1 MGQVVKVKR
10 MMETEENG
18 VERQFYPI
26 THASAVRG
34 LEKIIAGQSKVL
46 SVNGYTGAVIIT
58 KADLGLENALTEL
71 PYATEETDGII
82 TAEMFQRLSNGEGG
96 VYILPIATTDE
107 LGGIKVGQLLEIAE
121 DGTLSAVKQTD
132 QNFTTELKSKL
143 EELKGYTAG
152 ANISISEDGVISAT
166 GGGDG
171 GGVNQQY
178 VDQKIQEAIEEAQK
192 YTNNKISDI
201 TFEKVGE
208 VE

>member
-1 MGQVVKVKR
+1 MVKAKR

-26 THASAVRG
+26 THVSAVRG

-82 TAEMFQRLSNGEGG
+82 TSEMFQRLSNGEGG

-152 ANISISEDGVISAT
+152 ANISISEDGVISAA

-178 VDQKIQEAIEEAQK
+178 IDQKVQEAIDR
-192 YTNNKISDI
+192 IPDI

-208 VE
+208 VQ

>member
-1 MGQVVKVKR
+1 MVKVKR

-26 THASAVRG
+26 THVSAVRG

-82 TAEMFQRLSNGEGG
+82 TSEMFQRLSNGEGG

-132 QNFTTELKSKL
+132 QNFTTELKLKL
-143 EELKGYTAG
+143 EELKNYTAG

-178 VDQKIQEAIEEAQK
+178 VDQKVQEAIDR
-192 YTNNKISDI
+192 IPDI

-208 VE
+208 VQ

>member
-1 MGQVVKVKR
+1 

-26 THASAVRG
+26 THVSAVRG

-82 TAEMFQRLSNGEGG
+82 TAEMFQRLSTGEGG

-143 EELKGYTAG
+143 EELKNYTAG

-178 VDQKIQEAIEEAQK
+178 VDQKVQEAID
-192 YTNNKISDI
+192 KIPDI
-201 TFEKVGE
+201 TFERVGE

>member
-1 MGQVVKVKR
+1 
-10 MMETEENG
+10 MMETDENG

-26 THASAVRG
+26 THVSAVRG

-82 TAEMFQRLSNGEGG
+82 TSVIFQRLSNGEGG

-132 QNFTTELKSKL
+132 QNFTTELKLKL
-143 EELKGYTAG
+143 EELKNYTAG

-178 VDQKIQEAIEEAQK
+178 VDQKVQEAIDR
-192 YTNNKISDI
+192 IPDI

-208 VE
+208 VQ

>member
-1 MGQVVKVKR
+1 MVKVKR
-10 MMETEENG
+10 MMETDENG

-26 THASAVRG
+26 THVSAVRG

-178 VDQKIQEAIEEAQK
+178 VDQKVQEAIDR
-192 YTNNKISDI
+192 IPDI
-201 TFEKVGE
+201 TFERVGE

>member
-1 MGQVVKVKR
+1 
-10 MMETEENG
+10 MMETDKNG

-26 THASAVRG
+26 THVSAVRG

-82 TAEMFQRLSNGEGG
+82 TSEMFQRLSNGEGG

-178 VDQKIQEAIEEAQK
+178 VDQKVQEAIDR
-192 YTNNKISDI
+192 IPDI

-208 VE
+208 VQ

>member
-1 MGQVVKVKR
+1 VVKAKR

-26 THASAVRG
+26 THVSAVRG

-82 TAEMFQRLSNGEGG
+82 TSEMFQRLSNGEGG

-166 GGGDG
+166 GGG
-171 GGVNQQY
+171 GVNQQY
-178 VDQKIQEAIEEAQK
+178 VDQKVQEAIDR
-192 YTNNKISDI
+192 IPDI

-208 VE
+208 VQ

>member
-1 MGQVVKVKR
+1 
-10 MMETEENG
+10 MMETDENG

-26 THASAVRG
+26 THVSAVRG

-82 TAEMFQRLSNGEGG
+82 TSEMFQRLSNGEGG
-96 VYILPIATTDE
+96 VFILPIATTDE

-121 DGTLSAVKQTD
+121 DGTLSALKQTD
-132 QNFTTELKSKL
+132 QNFTNELKSKL
-143 EELKGYTAG
+143 EELKNYTAG

-178 VDQKIQEAIEEAQK
+178 VDQKVQEAIDR
-192 YTNNKISDI
+192 IPDI

-208 VE
+208 VQ

>member
-1 MGQVVKVKR
+1 

-26 THASAVRG
+26 THVSAVRG

-96 VYILPIATTDE
+96 VYILPIATADE
-107 LGGIKVGQLLEIAE
+107 LGGIKVGQLLEITE

-178 VDQKIQEAIEEAQK
+178 VDQKVQEAIDR
-192 YTNNKISDI
+192 IPDI
-201 TFEKVGE
+201 TFERVGE

>member
-1 MGQVVKVKR
+1 MVKVKR

-26 THASAVRG
+26 THVSAVRG

-82 TAEMFQRLSNGEGG
+82 TSEMFQRLSNGEGG

-178 VDQKIQEAIEEAQK
+178 VDQKVQEAIDR
-192 YTNNKISDI
+192 IPDI

-208 VE
+208 VQ

>member
-1 MGQVVKVKR
+1 
-10 MMETEENG
+10 MMETDENG

-26 THASAVRG
+26 TQPSAVRG
-34 LEKIIAGQSKVL
+34 LEKLCGSIKVL

-82 TAEMFQRLSNGEGG
+82 TSEMFQRLSNGEGG

-132 QNFTTELKSKL
+132 QNFTTELKLKL

-178 VDQKIQEAIEEAQK
+178 VDQKVQEAIDR
-192 YTNNKISDI
+192 IPDI
-201 TFEKVGE
+201 TFERVGE

>member
-1 MGQVVKVKR
+1 MVKVKR
-10 MMETEENG
+10 MMETDKNG

-26 THASAVRG
+26 THVSAVRG

-71 PYATEETDGII
+71 PYATDETDGII

-107 LGGIKVGQLLEIAE
+107 LGGIKVGQFLEIAE
-121 DGTLSAVKQTD
+121 DGTLSALKQTD
-132 QNFTTELKSKL
+132 QNFTDELKSKL
-143 EELKGYTAG
+143 EEMKNYTAG

-178 VDQKIQEAIEEAQK
+178 VDQKVQEAIER
-192 YTNNKISDI
+192 IPDI

-208 VE
+208 VQ

>member
-1 MGQVVKVKR
+1 MVKAKR

-26 THASAVRG
+26 THVSAVRG

-143 EELKGYTAG
+143 EELKNYTAG

-178 VDQKIQEAIEEAQK
+178 VDQKVQEAIDR
-192 YTNNKISDI
+192 IPDI

-208 VE
+208 VQ

>member
-1 MGQVVKVKR
+1 
-10 MMETEENG
+10 MMETDKNG

-26 THASAVRG
+26 THVSAVRG

-71 PYATEETDGII
+71 PYATDETDGII

-121 DGTLSAVKQTD
+121 DGTLSALKQTD
-132 QNFTTELKSKL
+132 QNFTNELKSKL
-143 EELKGYTAG
+143 EELKNYTAG

-178 VDQKIQEAIEEAQK
+178 VDQKVQEAIDR
-192 YTNNKISDI
+192 IPDI

-208 VE
+208 VQ

>member
-1 MGQVVKVKR
+1 MVEVKR
-10 MMETEENG
+10 MMETDENG

-26 THASAVRG
+26 THVSAVRG

-82 TAEMFQRLSNGEGG
+82 TSEMFQRLSNGEGG

-132 QNFTTELKSKL
+132 QNFTTELKLKL
-143 EELKGYTAG
+143 EELKNYTAG

-178 VDQKIQEAIEEAQK
+178 VDQKVQEAIDR
-192 YTNNKISDI
+192 IPDI

-208 VE
+208 VQ

>member
-1 MGQVVKVKR
+1 MVKVKR
-10 MMETEENG
+10 MMETDKNG

-26 THASAVRG
+26 THVSAVRG

-71 PYATEETDGII
+71 PYATDETDGII

-107 LGGIKVGQLLEIAE
+107 LGGIKVGQFLEIAE
-121 DGTLSAVKQTD
+121 DGTLSALKQTD
-132 QNFTTELKSKL
+132 QNFTDELKSKL
-143 EELKGYTAG
+143 EEMKNYTAG

-178 VDQKIQEAIEEAQK
+178 VDQKVQEAIDR
-192 YTNNKISDI
+192 IPDI

-208 VE
+208 VQ

>member
-1 MGQVVKVKR
+1 

-34 LEKIIAGQSKVL
+34 LEKIIPGQSKVL

-82 TAEMFQRLSNGEGG
+82 TSEMFQRLSNGEGG

-178 VDQKIQEAIEEAQK
+178 VDQKVQEAIDR
-192 YTNNKISDI
+192 IPDI
-201 TFEKVGE
+201 TFERVGE
-208 VE
+208 VQ

>member
-1 MGQVVKVKR
+1 MVKVKR

-26 THASAVRG
+26 THVSAVRG

-46 SVNGYTGAVIIT
+46 SVNGYTGTVIIT

-82 TAEMFQRLSNGEGG
+82 TSEMFQRLSNGEGG

-132 QNFTTELKSKL
+132 QNFTTELKLKL
-143 EELKGYTAG
+143 EELKNYTAG

-178 VDQKIQEAIEEAQK
+178 VDQKVQEAIDR
-192 YTNNKISDI
+192 IPDI

-208 VE
+208 VQ

>member
-1 MGQVVKVKR
+1 MVKVKR

-26 THASAVRG
+26 THVSAVRG

-82 TAEMFQRLSNGEGG
+82 TSEMFQRLSNGEGG

-121 DGTLSAVKQTD
+121 DGTLSALKQTD
-132 QNFTTELKSKL
+132 QNFTNELKSKL
-143 EELKGYTAG
+143 EELKNYTAG

-178 VDQKIQEAIEEAQK
+178 VDQKVQEAIDR
-192 YTNNKISDI
+192 IPDI

-208 VE
+208 VQ

>member
-1 MGQVVKVKR
+1 MVKAKR

-26 THASAVRG
+26 THVSAVRG

-82 TAEMFQRLSNGEGG
+82 TSEMFQRLSNGEGG

-132 QNFTTELKSKL
+132 QNFTTELKLKL
-143 EELKGYTAG
+143 EELKNYTAG

-178 VDQKIQEAIEEAQK
+178 VDQKVQEAIDR
-192 YTNNKISDI
+192 IPDI

-208 VE
+208 VQ

>member
-1 MGQVVKVKR
+1 

-26 THASAVRG
+26 THVSAVRG

-82 TAEMFQRLSNGEGG
+82 TSEMFQRLSNGEGG

-178 VDQKIQEAIEEAQK
+178 VDQKVQEAIDR
-192 YTNNKISDI
+192 IPDI
-201 TFEKVGE
+201 MFEKVGE
-208 VE
+208 VQ

>member
-1 MGQVVKVKR
+1 
-10 MMETEENG
+10 MMETDENG

-132 QNFTTELKSKL
+132 QNFTTELKLKL
-143 EELKGYTAG
+143 EELKSYTAG

-166 GGGDG
+166 GGG
-171 GGVNQQY
+171 VNQQY
-178 VDQKIQEAIEEAQK
+178 VDQKVQEVIDR
-192 YTNNKISDI
+192 IPDI
-201 TFEKVGE
+201 TFERVGE

>member
-1 MGQVVKVKR
+1 MVKVKR
-10 MMETEENG
+10 MMETDKNG

-26 THASAVRG
+26 THVSAVRG

-82 TAEMFQRLSNGEGG
+82 TSEMFQRLSNGEGG

-121 DGTLSAVKQTD
+121 DGTLSALKQTD
-132 QNFTTELKSKL
+132 QNFTNELKLKL
-143 EELKGYTAG
+143 EELKNYTAG

-178 VDQKIQEAIEEAQK
+178 VDQKVQEAIDR
-192 YTNNKISDI
+192 IPDI

-208 VE
+208 VQ

>member
-1 MGQVVKVKR
+1 MVKAKR
-10 MMETEENG
+10 MMETDKNG

-26 THASAVRG
+26 THVSAVRG

-96 VYILPIATTDE
+96 VYILPIATADE
-107 LGGIKVGQLLEIAE
+107 LGGIKVGQLLEITE

-178 VDQKIQEAIEEAQK
+178 VDQKVQEAIDR
-192 YTNNKISDI
+192 IPDI
-201 TFEKVGE
+201 TFERVGKVE
-208 VE
+208 

>member
-1 MGQVVKVKR
+1 MVKVKR
-10 MMETEENG
+10 MMETDENG

-34 LEKIIAGQSKVL
+34 LEKIISGQSEVL

-82 TAEMFQRLSNGEGG
+82 TSEMFQRLSNGEGG

-132 QNFTTELKSKL
+132 QNFTNELKSKL
-143 EELKGYTAG
+143 EELKNYTAG

-178 VDQKIQEAIEEAQK
+178 VDQKVQEAIDR
-192 YTNNKISDI
+192 IPDI

-208 VE
+208 VQ

>member
-1 MGQVVKVKR
+1 
-10 MMETEENG
+10 METEENG

-26 THASAVRG
+26 THVSAVRG

-82 TAEMFQRLSNGEGG
+82 TSEMFQRLSNGEGG

-107 LGGIKVGQLLEIAE
+107 LGGIKVGQLLEITE

-178 VDQKIQEAIEEAQK
+178 VDQKVQEAIDR
-192 YTNNKISDI
+192 IPDI

-208 VE
+208 VQ

>member
-1 MGQVVKVKR
+1 
-10 MMETEENG
+10 METDKNG

-26 THASAVRG
+26 THVSAVRG

-71 PYATEETDGII
+71 PYATDETDGII

-121 DGTLSAVKQTD
+121 DGTLSALKQTD
-132 QNFTTELKSKL
+132 QNFTNELKSKL
-143 EELKGYTAG
+143 EELKNYTAG

-178 VDQKIQEAIEEAQK
+178 VDQKVQEAIDR
-192 YTNNKISDI
+192 IPDI

-208 VE
+208 VQ

>member
-1 MGQVVKVKR
+1 MVKAKR

-26 THASAVRG
+26 THVSAVRG

-58 KADLGLENALTEL
+58 KTDLGLENALTEL

-82 TAEMFQRLSNGEGG
+82 TSEMFQRLSNGEGG

-178 VDQKIQEAIEEAQK
+178 VDQKVQEAIDR
-192 YTNNKISDI
+192 IPDI

-208 VE
+208 VQ

>member
-1 MGQVVKVKR
+1 

-26 THASAVRG
+26 THVSAVRG

-82 TAEMFQRLSNGEGG
+82 TSEMFQRLSNGEGG

-107 LGGIKVGQLLEIAE
+107 LGGIKVGQLLEITE

-178 VDQKIQEAIEEAQK
+178 VDQKVQEAIDR
-192 YTNNKISDI
+192 IPDI

-208 VE
+208 VQ

>member
-1 MGQVVKVKR
+1 
-10 MMETEENG
+10 MMETDENG

-26 THASAVRG
+26 THVSAVRG

-82 TAEMFQRLSNGEGG
+82 TSEMFQRLSNGEGG

-132 QNFTTELKSKL
+132 QNFTTELKLKL
-143 EELKGYTAG
+143 EELKNYTAG

-178 VDQKIQEAIEEAQK
+178 VDQKVQEAIDR
-192 YTNNKISDI
+192 IPDI

-208 VE
+208 VQ

>member
-1 MGQVVKVKR
+1 

-26 THASAVRG
+26 THVSAVRG

-132 QNFTTELKSKL
+132 QNFTTELKLKL
-143 EELKGYTAG
+143 EELKNYTAG

-178 VDQKIQEAIEEAQK
+178 VDQKVQEAIDR
-192 YTNNKISDI
+192 IPDI

-208 VE
+208 VQ

>member
-1 MGQVVKVKR
+1 
-10 MMETEENG
+10 MMETDENG

-34 LEKIIAGQSKVL
+34 LEKIIVGQSKVL

-178 VDQKIQEAIEEAQK
+178 VDQKVQEAIDR
-192 YTNNKISDI
+192 IPDI
-201 TFEKVGE
+201 TFERVGE

>member
-1 MGQVVKVKR
+1 
-10 MMETEENG
+10 MMETDKNG

-26 THASAVRG
+26 THVSAVRG

-82 TAEMFQRLSNGEGG
+82 TSEMFQRLSNGEGG

-132 QNFTTELKSKL
+132 QNFTTELKLKL
-143 EELKGYTAG
+143 EELKNYTAG

-178 VDQKIQEAIEEAQK
+178 VDQKVQEAIDR
-192 YTNNKISDI
+192 IPDI
-201 TFEKVGE
+201 TFEKVCE
-208 VE
+208 VQ

>member
-1 MGQVVKVKR
+1 MVKAKR

-26 THASAVRG
+26 THVSAVRG

-82 TAEMFQRLSNGEGG
+82 TAEMFQRLSTGEGG

-143 EELKGYTAG
+143 EELKNYTAG

-178 VDQKIQEAIEEAQK
+178 VDQKVQEAID
-192 YTNNKISDI
+192 KIPDI
-201 TFEKVGE
+201 TFERVGE

>member
-1 MGQVVKVKR
+1 MVKAKR

-26 THASAVRG
+26 THVSAVRG

-82 TAEMFQRLSNGEGG
+82 TSEMFQRLSNGEGG
-96 VYILPIATTDE
+96 VFILPIATTDE

-121 DGTLSAVKQTD
+121 DGTLSALKQTD
-132 QNFTTELKSKL
+132 QNFTNELKSKL
-143 EELKGYTAG
+143 EELKNYTAG

-178 VDQKIQEAIEEAQK
+178 VDQKVQEAIDR
-192 YTNNKISDI
+192 IPDI

-208 VE
+208 VQ